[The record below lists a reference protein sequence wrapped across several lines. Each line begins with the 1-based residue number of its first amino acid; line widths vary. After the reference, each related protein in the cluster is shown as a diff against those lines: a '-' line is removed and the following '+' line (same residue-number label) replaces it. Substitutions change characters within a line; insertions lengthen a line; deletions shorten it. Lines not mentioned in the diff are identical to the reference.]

1 MSCKR
6 QNASNG
12 VLHSFSAIFKYHLL
26 QRGDFLRCLQ
36 PYFLSIT
43 LKLTLLGT
51 GTSQGVPVIGCDCE
65 MCKSSDTRDNRL
77 RSAAL
82 LASGDT
88 FILIDA
94 GPDLRQQ
101 MLRTRTHHI
110 AGILLT
116 HEHNDHIIGLDDIRP
131 FYFRAGRPIAV
142 YALPRVAEQVRRRFE
157 YIFGEPIPGTPRI
170 ELIEIDQN
178 TPFCIGEVKIQP
190 IEIMHGDIPILGF
203 RFGDLTYLTDVKSVS
218 EIEKKKI
225 FGTKHLVTS
234 ALHHREHPMHM
245 NLKEALAFVNEIKP
259 ERAWLTHV
267 SHHMGLAAVI
277 NPQLPPKVALA
288 YDGLE
293 IEF

>member
-1 MSCKR
+1 
-6 QNASNG
+6 
-12 VLHSFSAIFKYHLL
+12 L
-26 QRGDFLRCLQ
+26 QRHF
-36 PYFLSIT
+36 STIA

-51 GTSQGVPVIGCDCE
+51 GTSQGVPVVGCDCE
-65 MCKSSDTRDNRL
+65 VCQSSDPRDNRL

-82 LASGDT
+82 LASDDT

-101 MLRTRTHHI
+101 MLRTCTHHI

-157 YIFGEPIPGTPRI
+157 YVFGPPIPGTPRI
-170 ELIEIDQN
+170 ELIEIDKN

-190 IEIMHGDIPILGF
+190 IEILHGNIPILGF
-203 RFGDLTYLTDVKSVS
+203 RFGDLTYLTDVKSIS
-218 EIEKKKI
+218 DIEKEKI
-225 FGTKHLVTS
+225 FGTKYLITS

-245 NLKEALAFVNEIKP
+245 NLKEALRLVAELAP

-267 SHHMGLAAVI
+267 SHHMGLATVI
-277 NPQLPPKVALA
+277 SPQLPPNVALA

-293 IEF
+293 IGF